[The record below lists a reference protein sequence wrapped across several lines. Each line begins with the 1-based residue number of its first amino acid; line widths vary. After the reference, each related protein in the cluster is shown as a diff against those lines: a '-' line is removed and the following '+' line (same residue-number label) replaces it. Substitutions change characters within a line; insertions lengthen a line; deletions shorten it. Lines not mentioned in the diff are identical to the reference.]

1 VIAILREGGVR
12 GDARQIQRGLATL
25 VDRFAPDELIVTVPV
40 YEIGDRVRALE
51 AITGKALAGAD
62 GDTSR

>member
-1 VIAILREGGVR
+1 MR